1 MNNVPKRYNT
11 YTNTKNITFDKVS
24 ELAFKK
30 DELMNNL
37 GHFVNETNREK
48 SFFFDDEFTLNNGVY
63 IYQDYNNPNIAYRIY
78 KQFADYGF
86 NGNKDD
92 YLIQELQSRKDNI
105 KLTDLPFGVVTLEG
119 NIIGQQIPYYPNHMT
134 LYECFKNSKVNN
146 PYEIYLSMLDILKEL
161 FDNNIIYFD
170 NHAKNFLINDNQ
182 IKLIDFDFD
191 YILFNNSNMR
201 CLKKMLDNYIYTI
214 NLLNRLY
221 TNTDNII
228 FEQTNSIEETYDQV
242 RRLQRKIA

>member
-1 MNNVPKRYNT
+1 ML
-11 YTNTKNITFDKVS
+11 
-24 ELAFKK
+24 E
-30 DELMNNL
+30 
-37 GHFVNETNREK
+37 
-48 SFFFDDEFTLNNGVY
+48 NGVY

-78 KQFADYGF
+78 KEFAEFNF
-86 NGNKDD
+86 NGNKDEQ
-92 YLIQELQSRKDNI
+92 LIQELQSRKDNI